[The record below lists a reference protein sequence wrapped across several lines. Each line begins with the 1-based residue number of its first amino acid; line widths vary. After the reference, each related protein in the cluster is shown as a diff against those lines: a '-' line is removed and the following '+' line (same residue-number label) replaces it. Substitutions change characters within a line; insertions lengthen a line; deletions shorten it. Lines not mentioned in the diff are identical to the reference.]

1 MTYLLCSDRSVNA
14 GMNLEKKCYKPSIVM
29 KVSFFFLLSRHIKKM
44 VTSQAKKLPLGI
56 PFTVTIK
63 KNKNLNCEGTLAI
76 FYSFIL
82 TSTGCKYWQQE
93 TPDCDTHFSVQEI
106 LRQ

>member
-1 MTYLLCSDRSVNA
+1 
-14 GMNLEKKCYKPSIVM
+14 M
-29 KVSFFFLLSRHIKKM
+29 KVSFFFFPPFSTYQGNGNFMGKKN
-44 VTSQAKKLPLGI
+44 LPLGI

-63 KNKNLNCEGTLAI
+63 KNKTLNHEGTLAI

-82 TSTGCKYWQQE
+82 THTGCKYWQQE